1 MTDPLSQDTAQGVS
15 RTQLRRL
22 PVWARQRSL
31 SATYPRA
38 FVEVATE
45 WGISSER
52 ILISAGLPTDL
63 LDDPAGRLSL
73 LETWLIVEALLRETG
88 DLALG
93 FEAGRRLPLTAHG
106 SLGYALMCAG
116 TPREAI
122 SVLERFWHLRGRG
135 VVMRAEE
142 TDAGL
147 FFELMPEAPVPA
159 TLRDFLFGSMLT
171 SMYGGIRFMLP
182 DLSARV
188 EIWLQG
194 PRPENFR
201 DLDSDLPRVRFDMP
215 RAGIALDAGK
225 GRIDQPLPTANPEA
239 FAQAIAQCERES
251 ALNDP
256 ADDLLRRVR
265 ATLVPDR
272 DGYPTPEQLASD
284 LNISP
289 RSLRRRF
296 QKQGQSYQKLL
307 EEARRRD
314 SQQLLGNDELEI
326 RQIAAMLGYA
336 DPANF
341 TRAFRGWTGHT
352 PSSWRREQQ
361 CKARNVDPRPDV

>member
-1 MTDPLSQDTAQGVS
+1 MPDPSSQGISQ
-15 RTQLRRL
+15 TQLRRL
-22 PVWARQRSL
+22 PAWARQRNL

-38 FVEVATE
+38 FMEVAAE
-45 WGISSER
+45 RGISSQR

-63 LDDPAGRLSL
+63 LDDPAGQLSL
-73 LETWLIVEALLRETG
+73 LETWLIFEALLRQA
-88 DLALG
+88 DDPALG

-106 SLGYALMCAG
+106 SLGYALMCAS

-142 TDAGL
+142 TDTGL
-147 FFELMPEAPVPA
+147 FFELTPTAPIPA

-182 DLSARV
+182 DLSGRV

-201 DLDSDLPRVRFDMP
+201 DQHGELPTIRFAMP
-215 RAGIALDAGK
+215 RAGIALEADKA
-225 GRIDQPLPTANPEA
+225 RIDQPLPTANPEA
-239 FAQAIAQCERES
+239 FSQAIAQCERES
-251 ALNDP
+251 VLNHP
-256 ADDLLRRVR
+256 ADDLSGRVR
-265 ATLVPDR
+265 ASLIPGR
-272 DGYPTPEQLASD
+272 DGYPAPEQLAAS
-284 LNISP
+284 LNVSP
-289 RSLRRRF
+289 RTLRRRL
-296 QKQGQSYQKLL
+296 QEQGQSYQTLL

-314 SQQLLGNDELEI
+314 SQQLLENRKLEI
-326 RQIAAMLGYA
+326 RQVAAMLGYT

-341 TRAFRGWTGHT
+341 TRAFRSWTGMA
-352 PSSWRREQQ
+352 PSVWRQ
-361 CKARNVDPRPDV
+361 ARQVVEGNG